1 MSVKVEVCFFNSF
14 LLKRMANPDAGSSS
28 QSNYGFDYWP
38 SLPWADEIN
47 YPIFDPSDSETNFY
61 VEESRIRG
69 GYNNSFTQ
77 IGPRAFLSEEDD
89 DLKVRSSSLIY
100 SGVFNSRTG
109 VNNTN
114 VFPIGEDITR
124 TVDPGKGTIQLIHA
138 RDTDLTVFQ
147 ENKVSRALIDKDAI
161 YSAEGG
167 GTVTTSQNV
176 IGTVTP
182 YEGDYGI
189 SQNPESF
196 AYYGF
201 RRYFADANRGAIL
214 RLSRDG
220 LTEISGYG
228 MYDFFRDE
236 LGKILN
242 DNQLFSV
249 SGEVYTENTLDS
261 NQFYV
266 TSDYLDSIELGMDV
280 ELASGQPGTP
290 IVVDIETSPIPKTL
304 IITVSID
311 VAVDTGAANA
321 ETCLFSKWVKDKVVG
336 GFDINNK
343 NYINSIQKHLSTPD
357 AIDDYKTI
365 SFDDDIRGWV
375 SFSKYKPLFM
385 GSIKS
390 NYYSFTGAQSWLH
403 YSNNLRNSFY
413 GLTPEPSS
421 ITFIFNVSPSS
432 KKNFNT
438 INYEGSNG
446 WEMKNLTSSEQGF
459 DIQNNVEREFTDNSD
474 TILSYKEGYYTDP
487 ITSQPKHAGF
497 DRKENLYVANIV
509 QKITNNNTA
518 DPNFYPIRPGEVI
531 SGNKM
536 TGLKGY
542 YLTAKIQTDQST
554 DPFNF
559 KEIFTIGTTYTIS
572 S

>member
-1 MSVKVEVCFFNSF
+1 
-14 LLKRMANPDAGSSS
+14 
-28 QSNYGFDYWP
+28 
-38 SLPWADEIN
+38 
-47 YPIFDPSDSETNFY
+47 
-61 VEESRIRG
+61 
-69 GYNNSFTQ
+69 
-77 IGPRAFLSEEDD
+77 
-89 DLKVRSSSLIY
+89 
-100 SGVFNSRTG
+100 
-109 VNNTN
+109 
-114 VFPIGEDITR
+114 
-124 TVDPGKGTIQLIHA
+124 
-138 RDTDLTVFQ
+138 
-147 ENKVSRALIDKDAI
+147 
-161 YSAEGG
+161 
-167 GTVTTSQNV
+167 
-176 IGTVTP
+176 
-182 YEGDYGI
+182 
-189 SQNPESF
+189 
-196 AYYGF
+196 
-201 RRYFADANRGAIL
+201 
-214 RLSRDG
+214 
-220 LTEISGYG
+220 
-228 MYDFFRDE
+228 
-236 LGKILN
+236 
-242 DNQLFSV
+242 
-249 SGEVYTENTLDS
+249 
-261 NQFYV
+261 
-266 TSDYLDSIELGMDV
+266 MDV